1 MRRTVTITFGP
12 LIAGLLLVTAAFG
25 LEPGRGGTSVVTM
38 PGGGAALVVS
48 TGTGHGDCPVR
59 GTVVTCHDG
68 SSVSSADTAAGCLT
82 SVGGAYCTLV
92 GVDDQDQPAD
102 VDNPEIVEAMGTE
115 VDITCTKGALQSTV
129 VTVSDGDGNGE
140 CTSTL
145 GPDGRITSATCT
157 KDGRECAAMDCTHGC
172 TSAGRGCSCKVKF
185 RLTTPRQP
193 APTPPQ

>member
-1 MRRTVTITFGP
+1 MRRTVTIVCGP

-25 LEPGRGGTSVVTM
+25 LDSARGGTSVVTM

-48 TGTGHGDCPVR
+48 TGTGHGDCSVR
-59 GTVVTCHDG
+59 GAVVTCHDG
-68 SSVSSADTAAGCLT
+68 SSVSSADTAAGCLS
-82 SVGGAYCTLV
+82 SVGGAYCMLV
-92 GVDDQDQPAD
+92 GVDDQDQSAE

-115 VDITCTKGALQSTV
+115 VDITCTKGTLQGTV

-145 GPDGRITSATCT
+145 GPDGRITSATCS

-172 TSAGRGCSCKVKF
+172 TSGGRGCSCKVKL
-185 RLTTPRQP
+185 RPTAPPRTT
-193 APTPPQ
+193 PTPPQ